1 MPQPNDLSRSLTAL
15 DENSTLIAVIEMSQ
29 SSWLVAGIIPGV
41 ERQPV
46 KKLAPDEAGLLQLLH
61 RWREEAK
68 KAGRNINRIAV
79 AFEAGR
85 DGFWLARWLRGH
97 GIEAY
102 VIHPNSIA
110 VSREH
115 RRAKT
120 DRLDTALL
128 KRAFLGWLRGEREHC
143 SMAAIPSLEE
153 EDAKRPSREREKLV
167 GERTRIGNRIKSTL
181 AWLGIRGFKATLR
194 TAAQQLERLRT
205 PEGEPVPP
213 HTLAELR
220 REMSRL
226 RLLTEQ
232 IREIETARLE
242 RLERQP
248 NRGAHPMIRLLARVR
263 GLGIETADMLA
274 QEAFSR
280 RLRDRRAVARYGGL
294 TGAPDESGAPAREGI
309 GQGRQHPCATRH
321 DPTRLALSD
330 VSEGQRSGAV
340 VPSPHDRRAQRH
352 PQDANH
358 CSGAQVARRAVA
370 AGHHR
375 RSAARRRVPS
385 RVVSARSTSRPS
397 QRIRRLSLR
406 STGR

>member
-1 MPQPNDLSRSLTAL
+1 MPQPNELSRSLTAL

-46 KKLAPDEAGLLQLLH
+46 KKLAPDEAGLLELLH

-340 VPSPHDRRAQRH
+340 VPNPHERRAQRH
-352 PQDANH
+352 PQDVDRCA
-358 CSGAQVARRAVA
+358 GAQAAGRAMA

-397 QRIRRLSLR
+397 QGIRRLSLR

>member
-29 SSWLVAGIIPGV
+29 SSLLVAAIIPGV

-79 AFEAGR
+79 ALEAGR

-97 GIEAY
+97 GIEAD

-153 EDAKRPSREREKLV
+153 KDAKRPSREREKLV
-167 GERTRIGNRIKSTL
+167 GERTRIGNRIKL
-181 AWLGIRGFKATLR
+181 K
-194 TAAQQLERLRT
+194 
-205 PEGEPVPP
+205 
-213 HTLAELR
+213 
-220 REMSRL
+220 
-226 RLLTEQ
+226 
-232 IREIETARLE
+232 ARLHGSASAASK
-242 RLERQP
+242 QP
-248 NRGAHPMIRLLARVR
+248 CVRPRNSSSGCAHQRGNRCRRTRWPSCDARCR
-263 GLGIETADMLA
+263 DCACLPSRSGR
-274 QEAFSR
+274 SR
-280 RLRDRRAVARYGGL
+280 RRAS
-294 TGAPDESGAPAREGI
+294 SGW
-309 GQGRQHPCATRH
+309 
-321 DPTRLALSD
+321 SD
-330 VSEGQRSGAV
+330 SQTV
-340 VPSPHDRRAQRH
+340 VP
-352 PQDANH
+352 
-358 CSGAQVARRAVA
+358 
-370 AGHHR
+370 
-375 RSAARRRVPS
+375 
-385 RVVSARSTSRPS
+385 
-397 QRIRRLSLR
+397 IR
-406 STGR
+406 